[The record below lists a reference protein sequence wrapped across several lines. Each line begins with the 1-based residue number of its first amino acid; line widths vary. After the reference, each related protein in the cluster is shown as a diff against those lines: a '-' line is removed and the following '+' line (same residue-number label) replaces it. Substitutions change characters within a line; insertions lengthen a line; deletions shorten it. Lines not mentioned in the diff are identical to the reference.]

1 MNTGVQI
8 RGYRED
14 TNGTDLI
21 IHIPDRRLGDMLQR
35 KRIKEA
41 ELRLDDGRHISSA
54 QRKRYMLQSVILLIL
69 RAISQKRKKNG

>member
-54 QRKRYMLQSVILLIL
+54 QRKKIYATVRDIADL